1 MFTKKL
7 MSISIA
13 TLATLGAFA
22 ISAESAS
29 ARPGGHGFRGGGM
42 HGGFVRH
49 GGFRPGHLGG
59 ESWGHRY
66 RWGFYGGPVVV
77 GAASYLPE
85 CYYARRR
92 GILYKVC
99 D

>member
-7 MSISIA
+7 ISISIA
-13 TLATLGAFA
+13 TIATLGALA

-29 ARPGGHGFRGGGM
+29 ARPGSHGFRGGFH
-42 HGGFVRH
+42 HGGFH
-49 GGFRPGHLGG
+49 GGRWAHGH
-59 ESWGHRY
+59 WGHRY

-85 CYYARRR
+85 CYYVRRR

>member
-29 ARPGGHGFRGGGM
+29 ARPGEHGFRGG
-42 HGGFVRH
+42 HDGGFHRGFDGGRH
-49 GGFRPGHLGG
+49 
-59 ESWGHRY
+59 WGHRHWGHGY
-66 RWGFYGGPVVV
+66 RWGVYGAPVVL
-77 GAASYLPE
+77 GAAAYVPE
-85 CYYARRR
+85 CYYVRRR